1 MCICEYTGL
10 LCRRHACTLLYRNC
24 QSTAQQQAPTHMA
37 NLLFEFCN
45 NFCTFIVSN
54 FLCLSLNYL
63 KRLRLSSYFSKKN
76 FEMWLAITYPKNFEM
91 WPFCLLF
98 VFQKCGRLTRRYLS
112 KKIEMWKSC
121 LLPNSAQIWAI
132 DPPD

>member
-1 MCICEYTGL
+1 
-10 LCRRHACTLLYRNC
+10 
-24 QSTAQQQAPTHMA
+24 
-37 NLLFEFCN
+37 
-45 NFCTFIVSN
+45 
-54 FLCLSLNYL
+54 
-63 KRLRLSSYFSKKN
+63 
-76 FEMWLAITYPKNFEM
+76 MWLAITYPKNFEM

-121 LLPNSAQIWAI
+121 LLPNSAQIWAM

>member
-1 MCICEYTGL
+1 
-10 LCRRHACTLLYRNC
+10 
-24 QSTAQQQAPTHMA
+24 
-37 NLLFEFCN
+37 
-45 NFCTFIVSN
+45 
-54 FLCLSLNYL
+54 
-63 KRLRLSSYFSKKN
+63 
-76 FEMWLAITYPKNFEM
+76 MWLAITYPKNFEM

-132 DPPD
+132 DPASEMVSWRYFSCLSPNSAQIWAIDPPD